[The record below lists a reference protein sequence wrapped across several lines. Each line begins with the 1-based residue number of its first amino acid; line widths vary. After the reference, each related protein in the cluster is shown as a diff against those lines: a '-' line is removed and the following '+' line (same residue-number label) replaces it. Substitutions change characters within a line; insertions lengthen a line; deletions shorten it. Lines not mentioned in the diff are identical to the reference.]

1 MKQKELIQTVAA
13 QVLKMLSDMLASV
26 ILIGKSHL
34 YMVWYGLGRTNIVR
48 RALKN
53 FLDLIKSDE
62 CDKKSYVFI
71 FVMFLVIFFEFLP
84 PTIVPIATLR
94 LVSF

>member
-1 MKQKELIQTVAA
+1 MKQKELILIVAA
-13 QVLKMLSDMLASV
+13 QVLKMLLDMLASV
-26 ILIGKSHL
+26 ILIGKSPTN
-34 YMVWYGLGRTNIVR
+34 GLGRTNIVR
-48 RALKN
+48 LALEI

>member
-1 MKQKELIQTVAA
+1 MKQKELILIVAA
-13 QVLKMLSDMLASV
+13 QVLKMLLDMLASV
-26 ILIGKSHL
+26 ILIGKSPIN
-34 YMVWYGLGRTNIVR
+34 GLGGTNIVR
-48 RALKN
+48 SALEI

>member
-1 MKQKELIQTVAA
+1 MKQKELILIVAA
-13 QVLKMLSDMLASV
+13 QVLKMVLDMLASV
-26 ILIGKSHL
+26 ISIGKSRIN
-34 YMVWYGLGRTNIVR
+34 GLGRANIVR
-48 RALKN
+48 LALEI